1 MATKINVRSPFYL
14 KVAQTNIATATLNLY
29 IYTGTFVANASVA
42 NPKYTITK
50 SVVTSGYIV
59 FEVAELIRDYLDI
72 TFNGTY
78 DSQVVWVNA
87 IISTTVSSGSA
98 TATVKP
104 DNTNGFVA
112 FDGYGYYEDGANPTN
127 AKTIDTGSLQSNQV
141 IFRLNDENVRVPVYT
156 GITDSVTFLF
166 EGTVKRTQSVS
177 TSTNT
182 NAQIDYITVSGS
194 DNTDN
199 YRERVLADGGTL
211 EDNTLLDDFLCDID
225 DGLVDELY
233 VNSENGTEVI
243 KIKTEPETKYT
254 PIKVTFVNKFGALQD
269 LHFSLK
275 SIESLNTTGQTFKS
289 NLVDFTTET
298 PSYVV
303 SKPQV
308 SQYDKLGKES
318 ITLNTGYLSDD
329 YEEVIK
335 QLLLSEQVFLTKLTD
350 RELVLPIIP
359 KTSNVTYKTTL
370 NDRLVQYT
378 IEFDYAFDKI
388 NTIR

>member
-1 MATKINVRSPFYL
+1 
-14 KVAQTNIATATLNLY
+14 
-29 IYTGTFVANASVA
+29 
-42 NPKYTITK
+42 
-50 SVVTSGYIV
+50 
-59 FEVAELIRDYLDI
+59 
-72 TFNGTY
+72 
-78 DSQVVWVNA
+78 VVWVNA

-127 AKTIDTGSLQSNQV
+127 AKTPDTGTLQSNQV

-156 GITDSVTFLF
+156 GVTDSVTFLF

-350 RELVLPIIP
+350 TELVLPIIP